1 MKPTDVQNL
10 REAYAS
16 MQEDKAGGHKK
27 TDTKDDWA
35 NSPRAGVLGQLERQ
49 RRKIYGTEREKRQA
63 HSSLSGHANAARRLE
78 GRD

>member
-35 NSPRAGVLGQLERQ
+35 NSPRLQFLVNLKGSVEKSTVLRG
-49 RRKIYGTEREKRQA
+49 KRDRFIVMK
-63 HSSLSGHANAARRLE
+63 SL
-78 GRD
+78 